1 MKIGKLMNL
10 AEQTTNRKSKG
21 KLTHLKNISRWQNIS
36 TKKQHCSAKKK
47 MEGKTRGHSSRDQ
60 RS

>member
-21 KLTHLKNISRWQNIS
+21 KLTHLK
-36 TKKQHCSAKKK
+36 TLLDAKHFHK
-47 MEGKTRGHSSRDQ
+47 ETTLLC
-60 RS
+60 